1 MAGAPIIY
9 DLSERGGGE
18 VLVDVLH
25 LSILL
30 CGVWGV
36 RESLPQIYRSSY
48 RSSPRLS
55 YPVTVGFH
63 EVEMITNFQNHFISH
78 KLNDSLKDDT

>member
-36 RESLPQIYRSSY
+36 RGSLPQIY

-55 YPVTVGFH
+55 YPVTIGFH